1 MAEVSQN
8 FCIFYMK
15 NPARMK
21 TWLVVILTASVV
33 NCHAQLQSSKRHPIF
48 SFFRMKGNPPDMRSI
63 RSAPQLSTIPYTN
76 LSYWQGAGY
85 TSYSENGRIRTTH
98 LFDATG
104 VLRETRSSIS
114 LKREGRL
121 SYWRIQYS
129 PQRLRP
135 LIIYTIHWCNLC
147 KKRGFSC
154 LLNLRYVQKSPPRRL
169 S

>member
-1 MAEVSQN
+1 MRNATQKALFGVVSM
-8 FCIFYMK
+8 FSCDGSLAKLSYFLFE

-21 TWLVVILTASVV
+21 TYVILILMACVV
-33 NCHAQLQSSKRHPIF
+33 NCQAQLKASKRHPLL
-48 SFFRMKGNPPDMRSI
+48 SFFRMKGTPPDMRMI
-63 RSAPQLSTIPYTN
+63 RNAPTYETIPYTN

-104 VLRETRSSIS
+104 ILRETRSSIS
-114 LKREGRL
+114 LKRAGRL

-135 LIIYTIHWCNLC
+135 LIIYTIH
-147 KKRGFSC
+147 
-154 LLNLRYVQKSPPRRL
+154 
-169 S
+169 